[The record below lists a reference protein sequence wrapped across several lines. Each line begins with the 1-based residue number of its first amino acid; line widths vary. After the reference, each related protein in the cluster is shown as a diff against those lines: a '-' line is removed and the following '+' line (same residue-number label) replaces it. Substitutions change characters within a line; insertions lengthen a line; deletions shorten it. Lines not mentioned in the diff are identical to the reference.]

1 MKTFRFVFLIVVCCL
16 LSLSL
21 PESSVANSDAFEK
34 TQTKDAL
41 SQPASQELENIVPKR
56 ADQAQS
62 DSGPSDIQPADPH
75 PGRDA
80 PLWDKGNDRE
90 FGGVPVIRKIRE
102 GILRVGNI
110 TVNKRGRY
118 VTVKGE
124 VNMQEGLV
132 EYLACGPRGKLH
144 ESVLKLNVDPF
155 YLQIALLL
163 IGLEPGNKSL
173 VRQGDPG
180 IPDGD
185 PVEIWVTWA
194 GKDSKKMIKHRAEDL
209 IFNKPANKPMK
220 RTDWIFTGSQ
230 VIRGRFMA
238 QVEHSIAATYHDP
251 FAIFDHPL
259 PTGSDDR
266 LYYVNSEIVPKK
278 GTPVTFVVKSKKH
291 PRFGR

>member
-1 MKTFRFVFLIVVCCL
+1 MKTFRFVFFIAICCL

-21 PESSVANSDAFEK
+21 LESGVANSDASEK
-34 TQTKDAL
+34 TQTKDTL
-41 SQPASQELENIVPKR
+41 SQPASQELENTVQKR
-56 ADQAQS
+56 AARAQS
-62 DSGPSDIQPADPH
+62 GSSSSATQPH

-80 PLWDKGNDRE
+80 PLWDKSNDRE

-102 GILRVGNI
+102 GVLRVGNI

-132 EYLACGPRGKLH
+132 EYLACSPRGKLH

-163 IGLEPGNKSL
+163 IGLEPGNKPL
-173 VRQGDPG
+173 ARQGDPG
-180 IPDGD
+180 TPDGD

-194 GKDSKKMIKHRAEDL
+194 GKEKKMIKHRAEDL
-209 IFNKPANKPMK
+209 IFNKAAKKTMGQ
-220 RTDWIFTGSQ
+220 TDWIFTGSQ

-266 LYYVNSEIVPKK
+266 LYYVNSEIVPPK

-291 PRFGR
+291 SILGR

>member
-1 MKTFRFVFLIVVCCL
+1 MKTFRFAFFIAICFL

-21 PESSVANSDAFEK
+21 PESGVANSDVSEK
-34 TQTKDAL
+34 TQIKGAL
-41 SQPASQELENIVPKR
+41 SQSKSQELENTVQKR

-62 DSGPSDIQPADPH
+62 GSGPSDIQPARPH
-75 PGRDA
+75 HGRDA

-90 FGGVPVIRKIRE
+90 FGGVPMIRKIRE

-163 IGLEPGNKSL
+163 IGLEPGNKPL
-173 VRQGDPG
+173 ARQGDPG
-180 IPDGD
+180 MPDGD

-194 GKDSKKMIKHRAEDL
+194 GKKKKMIKHRAEDL
-209 IFNKPANKPMK
+209 IFNKTAKKTMEQ
-220 RTDWIFTGSQ
+220 TDWIFTGSQ

-238 QVEHSIAATYHDP
+238 QVEHSIVATYHDP

-266 LYYVNSEIVPKK
+266 LYYVNSEIVPPK

-291 PRFGR
+291 PKFSR